1 VSLSVG
7 ALCETS
13 SVHIKLVRH
22 GQSAANVGRASPQD
36 VGDHNVELTELG
48 HEQAEAAGRVLGA
61 AFLRDALIYRSPYR
75 RTRETCDD
83 LLRGAGLAKAQW
95 PEVYEDP
102 RLREV
107 EHGYYD
113 YEAQTWDRVVHGWF
127 YYRFRGGESPADCF
141 DRVSTFLETLM
152 RQVQRREPEH
162 VVVVTHGLTIRCFV
176 MRFLH
181 LTVEQFEQL
190 ANPGNAA
197 IVTIGPRDEIDEPT
211 HVSGRWATTG
221 LRLR

>member
-1 VSLSVG
+1 MQ
-7 ALCETS
+7 
-13 SVHIKLVRH
+13 IKLVRH
-22 GQSAANVGRASPQD
+22 GESAANVGRASPQD
-36 VGDHNVELTELG
+36 IGDHNVELTERG
-48 HEQAEAAGRVLGA
+48 HAQAEAAGRELGPN
-61 AFLRDALIYRSPYR
+61 FVRTALIYRSPYR
-75 RTRETCDD
+75 RTRETTSA
-83 LLRGAGLAKAQW
+83 LLRGSGLPEPQW

-113 YEAQTWDRVVHGWF
+113 YEEQIWDRALHGWF

-152 RQVQRREPEH
+152 RQLERKQPDNVLI
-162 VVVVTHGLTIRCFV
+162 VTHGLTIRCFV

-181 LTVEQFEQL
+181 LSVEQFEDL

-197 IVTIGPRDEIDEPT
+197 IITIGPRDELDDPT